1 VVAQQLAL
9 GDRLLVVVPTGE
21 QDLVEVGELQPAA
34 LQLPRPAGA
43 ELVAVPDPIGLGSH
57 LVVGPPAEHRAG
69 VLLGVPSLDGVVVSL
84 VQQQPLRLPG
94 AVVTTLAD
102 QHEATAQ
109 LLGGDVEVQRALG
122 DLALR
127 VGVVGRRPGPPV
139 PDDDVA
145 AAVLAG
151 GDDPFEVGV
160 LDRVVLDLHG
170 QPADRR
176 VERRALGHGPAE
188 QRAIELE
195 AQVVVQAGGP
205 MALHDESET
214 PGRRG
219 RRRTGRLRG
228 AGEVTLGVVVS
239 QPRAASVGVCWHVTS
254 LVRRR
259 PSTRVHGM
267 SDSCAACRGIGV
279 RWPRTA

>member
-1 VVAQQLAL
+1 VVAQQQLAL

-109 LLGGDVEVQRALG
+109 LLGG
-122 DLALR
+122 
-127 VGVVGRRPGPPV
+127 
-139 PDDDVA
+139 
-145 AAVLAG
+145 

-160 LDRVVLDLHG
+160 LDRVVLDLRG
-170 QPADRR
+170 QAADRR

-188 QRAIELE
+188 QRAVELE